1 VEDSVKFI
9 ESVMQ
14 SGRQKVQQFIRYKS
28 SEIIYLW
35 EELLE
40 IIAEN

>member
-1 VEDSVKFI
+1 
-9 ESVMQ
+9 M
-14 SGRQKVQQFIRYKS
+14 KVQAFVRYKT

-40 IIAEN
+40 IVTENEATEKAEYDIY